1 MKKYGLIIASV
12 LFFGAETLADMYN
25 GGIDVVL
32 VIFGVV
38 GIVVFIGSIYQKI
51 DKNRHIDNNIVVVK
65 KPIDYHQYEFYDDPK
80 QYEHDPEDYKF
91 DPDDFTY
98 E

>member
-1 MKKYGLIIASV
+1 MKKYGLIMVSV
-12 LFFGAETLADMYN
+12 LFFGAEILAEMYDI
-25 GGIDVVL
+25 GIDVVL
-32 VIFGVV
+32 VIFGVT
-38 GIVVFIGSIYQKI
+38 GIVVFLGSIYQKI
-51 DKNRHIDNNIVVVK
+51 VNNRHHDNDIVVVK

>member
-12 LFFGAETLADMYN
+12 LFFGAELLVDIYDI
-25 GGIDVVL
+25 GISNVL
-32 VIFGVV
+32 FLFGVV
-38 GIVVFIGSIYQKI
+38 GIVIFLGSIYQKI
-51 DKNRHIDNNIVVVK
+51 DKSRRRDNDIVVK
-65 KPIDYHQYEFYDDPK
+65 KPTDYHQYEFYDDPK